1 MINKAKLNTIYL
13 FSFILACFISIS
25 LSCSTASSLFSSLG
39 SKQSKTNSTD
49 FSLQKGSKSKS
60 DSFNQ
65 NSSLTTDPKK
75 QQEIQK
81 YTPSSLIHIIDA
93 NTFRIEISYPTVWDN
108 LLSIL
113 IRNYNI
119 ILADSNSGI
128 ISTDW
133 DSFYLKENTLRNRI
147 SVKVKKLSYNN
158 TELIFHNSVEKLKTT
173 TSYVWVP
180 EPDKYNEIERIM
192 NNMAILLNQPPVK
205 ISYFS
210 IGNTKKMIQR

>member
-1 MINKAKLNTIYL
+1 MINKVKLKTIHL
-13 FSFILACFISIS
+13 FSFILISFIL
-25 LSCSTASSLFSSLG
+25 LSCSSPSSWFSSLG
-39 SKQSKTNSTD
+39 SKQSKTNSTTTG
-49 FSLQKGSKSKS
+49 STLQKGSKSKS
-60 DSFNQ
+60 DSFSQ
-65 NSSLTTDPKK
+65 NSSLVAEQKK
-75 QQEIQK
+75 EPNIQK
-81 YTPSSLIHIIDA
+81 YTPSSLIHVIDA
-93 NTFRIEISYPTVWDN
+93 NTFRVEISYPTVWDN
-108 LLSIL
+108 LLSVL

-119 ILADSNSGI
+119 ILADPNSGI

-173 TSYVWVP
+173 TSYVWLP

-205 ISYFS
+205 ISYLS